1 MLKKKV
7 KFTIFILSLFLN
19 SCLFIIL
26 FTPITEL
33 LYKPLIVDEKPQK
46 SEVIV
51 ILSSTDAFD
60 TTNGFPD
67 FSTLARLQK
76 GLQLY
81 RDGYADKIICT
92 GGSKLKST
100 QKSYAQIMK
109 DTLLLYG
116 IPENDIHIQDDIEGN
131 WNYYKNL
138 LEMVKTFKG
147 KYDFDNSIIVTSSQ
161 NTYRIKKL
169 FLKQNIKAIVVSAEK
184 YALRPS
190 NWHERFGLFR
200 DVANEYWAVSL
211 FYALGRI

>member
-1 MLKKKV
+1 MFKKKIIS
-7 KFTIFILSLFLN
+7 TIFILSLLLN

-51 ILSSTDAFD
+51 ILSSIDAFD

-81 RDGYADKIICT
+81 RDGYADKIICV
-92 GGSKLKST
+92 GGSKLVST
-100 QKSYAQIMK
+100 QKSYAQIME
-109 DTLLLYG
+109 DALLSYG
-116 IPENDIHIQDDIEGN
+116 IPEHDIHIQDNIEGD

-138 LEMVKTFKG
+138 LEMVNKFKG

-169 FLKQNIKAIVVSAEK
+169 FLKQNINATIVSAEK
-184 YALRPS
+184 YALQPS

-200 DVANEYWAVSL
+200 DVANEYWAVTL

>member
-1 MLKKKV
+1 MIKKK
-7 KFTIFILSLFLN
+7 FLSIIFILSVLLN
-19 SCLFIIL
+19 TGLFIIL
-26 FTPITEL
+26 FTPVTEL
-33 LYKPLIVDEKPQK
+33 LYKPLIVDEEPQK

-51 ILSSTDAFD
+51 ILSSIDAFD
-60 TTNGFPD
+60 TVNGFPD

-81 RDGYADKIICT
+81 HDGYADKIICA
-92 GGSKLKST
+92 GGSKLRST

-116 IPENDIHIQDDIEGN
+116 IPEHDIQIQDDIEGD

-138 LEMVKTFKG
+138 LEMVDKFRNR
-147 KYDFDNSIIVTSSQ
+147 YDFDNSIIVTSSQ

-169 FLKQNIKAIVVSAEK
+169 FLKQNINATVVSAEK
-184 YALRPS
+184 YALQPS
-190 NWHERFGLFR
+190 NWHDRFGLFR

>member
-1 MLKKKV
+1 MLKRKIKLAV
-7 KFTIFILSLFLN
+7 FILSLCMN
-19 SCLFIIL
+19 IGLFIIL

-46 SEVIV
+46 SEIIV
-51 ILSSTDAFD
+51 ILSSVDAFD
-60 TTNGFPD
+60 TANGFPD

-81 RDGYADKIICT
+81 RGGYANKIICA
-92 GGSKLKST
+92 GGSKLEST
-100 QKSYAQIMK
+100 QKSYANIMK
-109 DTLLLYG
+109 DALLSYG
-116 IPENDIHIQDDIEGN
+116 IPEKDILIQDDIEGD

-138 LEMVKTFKG
+138 LGMVSKFKN

-169 FLKQNIKAIVVSAEK
+169 FLKQGIQATVVSAEK
-184 YALRPS
+184 YALKPS

-200 DVANEYWAVSL
+200 DIANEYWAVSL

>member
-1 MLKKKV
+1 MN
-7 KFTIFILSLFLN
+7 FS
-19 SCLFIIL
+19 LFIIL
-26 FTPITEL
+26 FTPITEI

-51 ILSSTDAFD
+51 ILSSVDAFD
-60 TTNGFPD
+60 TVNGFPD

-81 RDGYADKIICT
+81 RDGYAEKIICA
-92 GGSKLKST
+92 GGSKLRST
-100 QKSYAQIMK
+100 HKSYAQVMK
-109 DTLLLYG
+109 GTLLSYG
-116 IPENDIHIQDDIEGN
+116 IQENNIHIQDDIEGD

-138 LEMVKTFKG
+138 LGMVNKFKG
-147 KYDFDNSIIVTSSQ
+147 KYNFDNSIIVTSSQ

-169 FLKQNIKAIVVSAEK
+169 FLKQNINAIVVSAEK
-184 YALRPS
+184 YALHPS

-200 DVANEYWAVSL
+200 DIVNEYWAVSL